1 MTLISEI
8 ESTVGAQMLD
18 WRHRLH
24 AAPELAYH
32 EHETAALVAEA
43 LTEMGL
49 EVHTGIAGTGVVAT
63 LRRGDGPTLGLR
75 ADMDALPVHEC
86 GGAERGH
93 ASQRPGVMHA
103 CGHDGHVAMLLG
115 AARVLAKDESLKGTI
130 HFIFQPAEECGGGGA
145 AMIAD
150 GLFDRFACDEVY
162 ALHNWPGLPAGH
174 IAVQPGPMMASLD
187 TFGITITGK
196 GAHAAMPHLA
206 RDPVVA
212 GAQAVLA
219 LQTIVSRNVDPL
231 DALVVT
237 VTQAHAGDADNVI
250 PPEMILRGTIR
261 CFTGEVRAYAHE
273 RVREICAGIGA
284 ATGCEM
290 TFALDAGYPATINAA
305 PQAVRAAQAAEA
317 LVGEDRVRR
326 EIRPSMA
333 SEDFSFMLQAVPGA
347 YAWLGI
353 GEGAAPLHNPAYDF
367 ADEVLSVGAAY
378 WVTLARQMLGA

>member
-1 MTLISEI
+1 MTLISEV

-24 AAPELAYH
+24 AEPELAYH
-32 EHETAALVAEA
+32 EHETAALVVAA
-43 LTEMGL
+43 LGDMDL

-63 LRRGDGPTLGLR
+63 LRRGAGPTLGLR

-86 GGAERGH
+86 VEDHRGH
-93 ASQRPGVMHA
+93 ASRCPGVMHA

-115 AARVLAKDESLKGTI
+115 AARVLAGDETINGTI

-145 AMIAD
+145 AMIEN
-150 GLFDRFACDEVY
+150 GLFERFPCDEIY
-162 ALHNWPGLPAGH
+162 ALHNWPGLAAGH

-187 TFGITITGK
+187 TFGITIGGK

-206 RDPVVA
+206 RDPIMA
-212 GAQAVLA
+212 GAQLIVA
-219 LQTIVSRNVDPL
+219 LQTIVSRNVDPI
-231 DALVVT
+231 DALVIT

-250 PPEMILRGTIR
+250 PPEMTLRGTIR
-261 CFTGEVRAYAHE
+261 CFTGEVRSFAHQ
-273 RVREICAGIGA
+273 RIREICAGIA
-284 ATGCEM
+284 AASGCTI

-305 PQAVRAAQAAEA
+305 AQAARAADAAEA
-317 LVGEDRVRR
+317 LVGTDRVRR

-353 GEGAAPLHNPAYDF
+353 GTDAAPLHNPAYDF
-367 ADEVLSVGAAY
+367 ADDVLPTGAAY
-378 WVTLARQMLGA
+378 WVTLARRVLAA